1 MYSANADTQYPECA
15 LMGLM
20 LPEVP
25 GSADWTYKQ
34 LSGVSADALT
44 TTEATNLHTKNY
56 TTYESVG
63 GVSATVGGD
72 MVGGEKIDV
81 MIGVD
86 WTEARMR
93 ENIWFRMVNAKKV
106 PYTAAGATII
116 ETEIRRVLSEGIR
129 NGLFADTPA
138 PVVIMPAVLSQDA
151 NDRAAR
157 IYRGITF
164 EARLAGSLRFIK
176 IRGIVSI

>member
-1 MYSANADTQYPECA
+1 
-15 LMGLM
+15 
-20 LPEVP
+20 
-25 GSADWTYKQ
+25 
-34 LSGVSADALT
+34 
-44 TTEATNLHTKNY
+44 
-56 TTYESVG
+56 
-63 GVSATVGGD
+63 

-106 PYTAAGATII
+106 PYTAAGTTII

-138 PVVIMPAVLSQDA
+138 LVVIMLAVLSQDA

-164 EARLAGSLRFIK
+164 EARLAGSIRFVK
-176 IRGIVSI
+176 IRGVVNV